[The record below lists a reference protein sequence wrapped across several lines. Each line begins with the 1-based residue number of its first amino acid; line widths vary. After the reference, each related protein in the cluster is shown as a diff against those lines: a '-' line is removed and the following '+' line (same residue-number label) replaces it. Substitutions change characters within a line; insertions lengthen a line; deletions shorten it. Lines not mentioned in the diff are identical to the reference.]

1 MSPNVSPEL
10 NEFVREALRQGVPRT
25 RIAQALADAGWS
37 ADQARA
43 ALAGFA
49 ELAFPVPVP
58 RPRPYT
64 SARDAFLYLVMFTT
78 LYWSAYHLGSL
89 LFAVI
94 DRAFPDPTDVR
105 PGESVLYAVRW
116 SVSALV
122 VSFPVFAAVAW
133 SVERGLRRDPIRRDS
148 KIRRQLTYLT
158 LFVASGVLIGDV
170 STLVYNLL
178 GGGLT
183 VRFVLKML
191 VVAAIGGGVFL
202 YYLGDLRAAES
213 EPTP

>member
-10 NEFVREALRQGVPRT
+10 TEFVREALRQGVPRAQ
-25 RIAQALADAGWS
+25 IAAALTAAGWT
-37 ADQARA
+37 AEQTQA

-49 ELAFPVPVP
+49 DVAFPVPVP

-89 LFAVI
+89 LFQVI
-94 DRAFPDPTDVR
+94 DRAFPDPADARTAER
-105 PGESVLYAVRW
+105 VLHAVRW

-133 SVERGLRRDPIRRDS
+133 SIERGLRRDPVKRDS
-148 KIRRQLTYLT
+148 KVRRQLTYLT
-158 LFVASGVLIGDV
+158 LFVAGGGLIGDL

-183 VRFVLKML
+183 VRFVLKVL
-191 VVAAIGGGVFL
+191 VVAAIGGTAFVH
-202 YYLGDLRAAES
+202 YLGDLRAAER